1 MNDQQFA
8 SLLKTI
14 QNWLA
19 VQQSW
24 NHNSNTPAATTVINN
39 ILTVTVVKHI
49 LKTRK
54 KLGRRKISK
63 QLLDKIGA
71 CNDHYRRYSRYAQD
85 RKRN

>member
-1 MNDQQFA
+1 MNDQKFA

-14 QNWLA
+14 QNGLA

-24 NHNSNTPAATTVINN
+24 NHNSNTPAATRMIHN

-49 LKTRK
+49 LKLRK

-85 RKRN
+85 RKRI